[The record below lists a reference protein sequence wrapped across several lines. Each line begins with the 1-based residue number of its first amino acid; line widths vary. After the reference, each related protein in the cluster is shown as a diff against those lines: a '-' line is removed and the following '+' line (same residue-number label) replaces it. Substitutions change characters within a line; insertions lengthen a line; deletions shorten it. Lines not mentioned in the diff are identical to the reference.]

1 MRFSLPTS
9 YALMSIF
16 LAAGSAQACAVPKPF
31 FSELFDADA
40 VIRGAFQKYE
50 VLKLGYEARVTVVNL
65 ETLKGN
71 VPSGRLAIYWR
82 RHGIADQWK
91 GPQDLI
97 VALQRT
103 QSPAG
108 DEYEVMD
115 AGFKPFIRPTNTGT
129 LYWTSS
135 AEALAEAKRR
145 CRAGRLCKSAA
156 VSWGSIAPH
165 HLPT

>member
-9 YALMSIF
+9 YALIAIF
-16 LAAGSAQACAVPKPF
+16 LAAGSAQACAAPKAF
-31 FSELFDADA
+31 SSELFDADA

-50 VLKLGYEARVTVVNL
+50 VLQPGYEAQVTVENL

-71 VPSGRLAIYWR
+71 VPSGRLSIYWR
-82 RHGIADQWK
+82 RQGLADQWK

-108 DEYEVMD
+108 DEYEVMSGCRVQAIYQAD
-115 AGFKPFIRPTNTGT
+115 KYRNIILDIIGR
-129 LYWTSS
+129 SS
-135 AEALAEAKRR
+135 R
-145 CRAGRLCKSAA
+145 
-156 VSWGSIAPH
+156 
-165 HLPT
+165 